1 MSAPTPGADALVTLT
16 HLTLDWPDGTRALD
30 GVSGS
35 FGHGRTGLVGRNGS
49 GKTTLLRL
57 MAGELTPTDGTLH
70 VAGSVAT
77 LPQQLALDTGLTV
90 AQALGVAPVL
100 AAIAAIEAG
109 SLDQADFDAAEGR
122 WGIEAEALG
131 ALAALG
137 LTADG
142 GFLDRRLGTLSGG
155 EVVTVGLTALQL
167 QRADVALLD
176 EPTNNLDRASRE
188 RLVAAVDAWPA
199 HRSLVVVSH
208 DTELLEHVD
217 RIVEVHG
224 RELRSFDGPWSVYR
238 AAIDAEQQAAVDA
251 VQAAEQDLRR
261 QRRDRIDAELKLAG
275 RQRIADRDY
284 ASKRAPRIVMKT
296 WGMQAE
302 KSAAKHRDV
311 HDDRL
316 QRAESALA
324 DAEGRVRE
332 DRSVRIE
339 LPATRVPAGR
349 TVLELQA
356 KGEGLPLRGAHAKRG
371 TQRPGALAPQDG
383 AFVVRGPE
391 RIALTGPN
399 GAGKTTLLRE
409 VLGLPTV
416 VEPAARL
423 VRRIDEVGHLPQRIQ
438 LDDDLTILETVRAT
452 APTVPQQQVR
462 ASLAR
467 FLFRGAL
474 AERQVAG
481 LSGGER
487 FRVALATVLL
497 ADPAPQLVVLDEPT
511 NSLDVESVDQLV
523 DALAAYAGA
532 LLVVSHDETFLER
545 IGITRRWGG
554 RRRPPRR
561 VRISLGR
568 CAGGAVFP

>member
-1 MSAPTPGADALVTLT
+1 MSAPTAGADALVTLT

-30 GVSGS
+30 DVSGS

-57 MAGELTPTDGTLH
+57 MAGELTPTSGAVH
-70 VAGSVAT
+70 VAGTVAT
-77 LPQQLALDTGLTV
+77 LPQQLGLDTTRTV
-90 AQALGVAPVL
+90 AEALGIAPVL
-100 AAIAAIEAG
+100 SAISAIEAG
-109 SLDQADFDAAEGR
+109 SLDQANFDAAEGR
-122 WGIEAEALG
+122 WGIEAEALS
-131 ALAALG
+131 ALAMLG
-137 LTADG
+137 LPAEPEL
-142 GFLDRRLGTLSGG
+142 FDRQLGALSGG
-155 EVVTVGLTALQL
+155 EVVTVGLAALQL

-188 RLVAAVDAWPA
+188 RLVAAVDAWPTQ
-199 HRSLVVVSH
+199 RSLVVVSH

-238 AAIDAEQQAAVDA
+238 AAIDAEQQAAADA

-261 QRRDRIDAELKLAG
+261 QKRDRIEAELKLAG
-275 RQRIADRDY
+275 RQRIADRDS

-302 KSAAKHRDV
+302 KSAAKHRDI

-316 QRAESALA
+316 QRAESSLA
-324 DAEGRVRE
+324 DAEARVRE

-349 TVLELQA
+349 TVLTLRPVGPDEVTA
-356 KGEGLPLRGAHAKRG
+356 APLR
-371 TQRPGALAPQDG
+371 DV
-383 AFVVRGPE
+383 VVRGPE

-409 VLGLPTV
+409 ALGLPTR
-416 VEPAARL
+416 VEPVARL
-423 VRRIDEVGHLPQRIQ
+423 VGHIDEVGHLPQRIE
-438 LDDDLTILETVRAT
+438 LDDDLTILETVRAA
-452 APTVPQQQVR
+452 APTVPPQQVR

-474 AERQVAG
+474 AERRVAG

-487 FRVALATVLL
+487 FRVALARVLL

-511 NSLDVESVDQLV
+511 NSLDVESVDQLI
-523 DALAAYAGA
+523 DALSAYEGA
-532 LLVVSHDETFLER
+532 LLVVSHDEDFLCR
-545 IGITRRWGG
+545 LGLTRRWEIRDG
-554 RRRPPRR
+554 R
-561 VRISLGR
+561 LGETPVT
-568 CAGGAVFP
+568 ALP

>member
-1 MSAPTPGADALVTLT
+1 MSAPAPGADALVTLT
-16 HLTLDWPDGTRALD
+16 HLTLDWPDGTRVLD
-30 GVSGS
+30 DVSGS

-57 MAGELTPTDGTLH
+57 MAGDLTPTSGAVH
-70 VAGSVAT
+70 VAGTVAT
-77 LPQQLALDTGLTV
+77 LPQQLGLDTTRTV
-90 AQALGVAPVL
+90 AEALGIAPVL
-100 AAIAAIEAG
+100 SAISAIEAG
-109 SLDQADFDAAEGR
+109 SLDQANFDAAEGR
-122 WGIEAEALG
+122 WGIEAEALS
-131 ALAALG
+131 ALAMLG
-137 LTADG
+137 LSAEPEL
-142 GFLDRRLGTLSGG
+142 FDRQLGALSGG
-155 EVVTVGLTALQL
+155 EVVTVGLAALQL

-188 RLVAAVDAWPA
+188 RLVAAVDAWPTQ
-199 HRSLVVVSH
+199 RSLVVVSH

-238 AAIDAEQQAAVDA
+238 AAIDAEQQAAADA

-261 QRRDRIDAELKLAG
+261 QKRDRIEAELKLAG
-275 RQRIADRDY
+275 RQRIADRDS

-302 KSAAKHRDV
+302 KSAAKHRDI

-316 QRAESALA
+316 QRAESSLA
-324 DAEGRVRE
+324 DAEARVRE

-349 TVLELQA
+349 TVLTLRLVGPDEVTA
-356 KGEGLPLRGAHAKRG
+356 APLR
-371 TQRPGALAPQDG
+371 DV
-383 AFVVRGPE
+383 VVRGPE
-391 RIALTGPN
+391 RIALTGAN

-409 VLGLPTV
+409 VLGLPTR
-416 VEPAARL
+416 VEPVARL
-423 VRRIDEVGHLPQRIQ
+423 VGRIDEIGHLPQRIE
-438 LDDDLTILETVRAT
+438 LDDDLTILETVRAA
-452 APTVPQQQVR
+452 APTVPPQQVR

-474 AERQVAG
+474 AERRVAG

-487 FRVALATVLL
+487 FRVALARVLL

-511 NSLDVESVDQLV
+511 NSLDVDSVDQLV
-523 DALAAYAGA
+523 DALSAYEGA
-532 LLVVSHDETFLER
+532 LLVVSHDEDFLGR
-545 IGITRRWGG
+545 LGLTRRWQIRDG
-554 RRRPPRR
+554 RLDETP
-561 VRISLGR
+561 VAASH
-568 CAGGAVFP
+568 

>member
-30 GVSGS
+30 DVSGS

-57 MAGELTPTDGTLH
+57 MAGELTATSGAVH
-70 VAGSVAT
+70 VAGTVAR
-77 LPQQLALDTGLTV
+77 LPQQLGLDTTRTV
-90 AQALGVAPVL
+90 AEALGVAPVL
-100 AAIAAIEAG
+100 SAISAIETG
-109 SLDQADFDAAEGR
+109 SLDQANFDAAEGR
-122 WGIEAEALG
+122 WGIEAEALS
-131 ALAALG
+131 ALAMLG
-137 LTADG
+137 LPAEPEL
-142 GFLDRRLGTLSGG
+142 LDRQLGALSGG
-155 EVVTVGLTALQL
+155 EVVTVGLAALQL

-188 RLVAAVDAWPA
+188 RLVAAVDAWPTQ
-199 HRSLVVVSH
+199 RSLVVVSH
-208 DTELLEHVD
+208 DSELLEHVD

-238 AAIDAEQQAAVDA
+238 AAVDAEQQAAADA

-261 QRRDRIDAELKLAG
+261 QKRDRIEAELKLAG
-275 RQRIADRDY
+275 RQRIADRDS

-302 KSAAKHRDV
+302 KSAAKHRDI

-316 QRAESALA
+316 QRAESSLA
-324 DAEGRVRE
+324 DAEARVRE

-349 TVLELQA
+349 TVLTLRPVGPDEVTA
-356 KGEGLPLRGAHAKRG
+356 APLR
-371 TQRPGALAPQDG
+371 DV
-383 AFVVRGPE
+383 VVRGPE

-399 GAGKTTLLRE
+399 GAGKTTMLRE
-409 VLGLPTV
+409 VLGLPTR
-416 VEPAARL
+416 VEPVARL
-423 VRRIDEVGHLPQRIQ
+423 VGRIDEAGHLPQRIE
-438 LDDDLTILETVRAT
+438 LDDDLTILETVRAA
-452 APTVPQQQVR
+452 APTVPPQQVR

-474 AERQVAG
+474 AERRVAG

-487 FRVALATVLL
+487 FRVALARVLL
-497 ADPAPQLVVLDEPT
+497 AEPAPQLVVLDEPT
-511 NSLDVESVDQLV
+511 NSLDVESVDQLI
-523 DALAAYAGA
+523 DALSAYEGA
-532 LLVVSHDETFLER
+532 LLVVSHDEDFLCR
-545 IGITRRWGG
+545 LGLTRRWEIRDG
-554 RRRPPRR
+554 R
-561 VRISLGR
+561 LGETPVT
-568 CAGGAVFP
+568 ALP

>member
-1 MSAPTPGADALVTLT
+1 MSAPTAGADALVTLT

-30 GVSGS
+30 DVSGS

-57 MAGELTPTDGTLH
+57 MAGELTPTSGAVH
-70 VAGSVAT
+70 VAGTVAT
-77 LPQQLALDTGLTV
+77 LPQQLGLDTTRTV
-90 AQALGVAPVL
+90 AEALGIAPVL
-100 AAIAAIEAG
+100 SAISAIEAG
-109 SLDQADFDAAEGR
+109 SLDQANFDAAEGR
-122 WGIEAEALG
+122 WGIEAEALS
-131 ALAALG
+131 ALAMLG
-137 LTADG
+137 LPAEPEL
-142 GFLDRRLGTLSGG
+142 FDRQLGALSGG
-155 EVVTVGLTALQL
+155 EVVTVGLAALQL

-188 RLVAAVDAWPA
+188 RLVAAVDAWPTQ
-199 HRSLVVVSH
+199 RSLVVVSH

-238 AAIDAEQQAAVDA
+238 AAIDAEQQAAADA

-261 QRRDRIDAELKLAG
+261 QKRDRIEAELKLAG
-275 RQRIADRDY
+275 RQRIADRDS
-284 ASKRAPRIVMKT
+284 ASKRAPRIIMKT

-302 KSAAKHRDV
+302 KSAAKHRDI

-316 QRAESALA
+316 QRAESSLA
-324 DAEGRVRE
+324 DAEARVRE

-349 TVLELQA
+349 TVLTLRPVGPDEVTA
-356 KGEGLPLRGAHAKRG
+356 APLR
-371 TQRPGALAPQDG
+371 DV
-383 AFVVRGPE
+383 VVRGPE

-399 GAGKTTLLRE
+399 GAGKTTFLRE
-409 VLGLPTV
+409 VLGLPTR
-416 VEPAARL
+416 VEPVARL
-423 VRRIDEVGHLPQRIQ
+423 VGHIDEVGHLPQRIE
-438 LDDDLTILETVRAT
+438 LDDDLTILETVRAA
-452 APTVPQQQVR
+452 APTVPPQQVR

-474 AERQVAG
+474 AERRVAG

-487 FRVALATVLL
+487 FRVALARVLL

-511 NSLDVESVDQLV
+511 NSLDVESVDQLI
-523 DALAAYAGA
+523 DALSAYEGA
-532 LLVVSHDETFLER
+532 LLVVSHDEDFLCR
-545 IGITRRWGG
+545 LGLTRRWEIRDG
-554 RRRPPRR
+554 R
-561 VRISLGR
+561 LGETPVT
-568 CAGGAVFP
+568 ALP

>member
-1 MSAPTPGADALVTLT
+1 MSAPTAGADALVTLT
-16 HLTLDWPDGTRALD
+16 HLTLDWPDGTRVLD
-30 GVSGS
+30 DVSGS

-57 MAGELTPTDGTLH
+57 MAGELTPTSGAVH
-70 VAGSVAT
+70 VAGTVAT
-77 LPQQLALDTGLTV
+77 LPQQLGLDTTRTV
-90 AQALGVAPVL
+90 AEALGIAPVL
-100 AAIAAIEAG
+100 SAISAIEAG
-109 SLDQADFDAAEGR
+109 SLDQANFDAAEGR
-122 WGIEAEALG
+122 WGIEAEALS

-137 LTADG
+137 LLAG
-142 GFLDRRLGTLSGG
+142 PELLDRQLGALSGG
-155 EVVTVGLTALQL
+155 EVVTVGLAALQL

-188 RLVAAVDAWPA
+188 RLVAAVDAWPTQ
-199 HRSLVVVSH
+199 RSLVVVSH

-217 RIVEVHG
+217 RVVEVHG

-238 AAIDAEQQAAVDA
+238 AAIDAEQQAAADA

-261 QRRDRIDAELKLAG
+261 QKRDRIEAELKLAG
-275 RQRIADRDY
+275 RQRIADRDS

-302 KSAAKHRDV
+302 KSAAKHRDI

-316 QRAESALA
+316 QRAESSLA
-324 DAEGRVRE
+324 DAEARVRE
-332 DRSVRIE
+332 DRWVRIE

-349 TVLELQA
+349 TVLTLRLVGPDEVTA
-356 KGEGLPLRGAHAKRG
+356 APLR
-371 TQRPGALAPQDG
+371 DV
-383 AFVVRGPE
+383 VVRGPE

-409 VLGLPTV
+409 VLGLPTR
-416 VEPAARL
+416 VEPVARL
-423 VRRIDEVGHLPQRIQ
+423 VGHIDEVGHLPQRIE
-438 LDDDLTILETVRAT
+438 LDDDLTILETVRAA
-452 APTVPQQQVR
+452 APTVPPQQVR

-474 AERQVAG
+474 AERRVAG

-487 FRVALATVLL
+487 FRVALARVLL

-511 NSLDVESVDQLV
+511 NSLDVESVDQLI
-523 DALAAYAGA
+523 DALSAYEGA
-532 LLVVSHDETFLER
+532 LLVVSHDEDFLCR
-545 IGITRRWGG
+545 LGLTRRWEIRDG
-554 RRRPPRR
+554 R
-561 VRISLGR
+561 LGETPVT
-568 CAGGAVFP
+568 ALP

>member
-30 GVSGS
+30 DVSGS

-57 MAGELTPTDGTLH
+57 MTGELTTTSGAVH
-70 VAGSVAT
+70 VAGTVAT
-77 LPQQLALDTGLTV
+77 LPQQLGLDTTRTV
-90 AQALGVAPVL
+90 AEALGIAHVL
-100 AAIAAIEAG
+100 SAISAIEAG
-109 SLDQADFDAAEGR
+109 SLDQANFDAAEGR
-122 WGIEAEALG
+122 WGIEAEALS
-131 ALAALG
+131 ALAMLG
-137 LTADG
+137 LPAAPEL
-142 GFLDRRLGTLSGG
+142 LDRQLGALSGG
-155 EVVTVGLTALQL
+155 EVVTVGLAALQL

-188 RLVAAVDAWPA
+188 RLVAAVDAWPTQ
-199 HRSLVVVSH
+199 RSLIVVSH

-238 AAIDAEQQAAVDA
+238 AAIDAEQQAAADA

-261 QRRDRIDAELKLAG
+261 QKRDRIGAELKLAG
-275 RQRIADRDY
+275 RQRFADRDY

-302 KSAAKHRDV
+302 KSAAKHRDI

-316 QRAESALA
+316 QRAESSLA
-324 DAEGRVRE
+324 DAEARVRE

-349 TVLELQA
+349 TVLTLRPVGPDEVTA
-356 KGEGLPLRGAHAKRG
+356 APLR
-371 TQRPGALAPQDG
+371 DV
-383 AFVVRGPE
+383 VVRGPE

-409 VLGLPTV
+409 VLGLPTR
-416 VEPAARL
+416 VEPVARL
-423 VRRIDEVGHLPQRIQ
+423 VGRIDEIGHLPQRIE
-438 LDDDLTILETVRAT
+438 LDGDLTILETVRAA
-452 APTVPQQQVR
+452 APTVPPQQVR

-474 AERQVAG
+474 VERRVAG

-487 FRVALATVLL
+487 FRVALASVLL

-511 NSLDVESVDQLV
+511 NSLDVDSVDQLV
-523 DALAAYAGA
+523 DALSAYEGA
-532 LLVVSHDETFLER
+532 LLVISHDEDFLGR
-545 IGITRRWGG
+545 VGLTRRWQIRDG
-554 RRRPPRR
+554 RLDETPVAARP
-561 VRISLGR
+561 
-568 CAGGAVFP
+568 

>member
-16 HLTLDWPDGTRALD
+16 HLTLDWPDGTRVLD
-30 GVSGS
+30 DVSGS
-35 FGHGRTGLVGRNGS
+35 FGHGRTGLVGFNGS

-57 MAGELTPTDGTLH
+57 MAGELTPTSGAVH
-70 VAGSVAT
+70 VAGTVAT
-77 LPQQLALDTGLTV
+77 LPQQLGLDTTRTV
-90 AQALGVAPVL
+90 AEALGMAPVL
-100 AAIAAIEAG
+100 SAISAIEAG
-109 SLDQADFDAAEGR
+109 SLDQANFDAAEGR
-122 WGIEAEALG
+122 WGIEAEALS

-137 LTADG
+137 LLAG
-142 GFLDRRLGTLSGG
+142 PELLDRQLGALSGG
-155 EVVTVGLTALQL
+155 EVVTVGLAALQL

-188 RLVAAVDAWPA
+188 RLVAAVDAWPTQ
-199 HRSLVVVSH
+199 RSLVVVSH

-217 RIVEVHG
+217 RVVEVHG

-238 AAIDAEQQAAVDA
+238 AAIDAEQQAAADA

-261 QRRDRIDAELKLAG
+261 QKRDRIEAELKLAG
-275 RQRIADRDY
+275 RQRIADRDS

-302 KSAAKHRDV
+302 KSAAKHRDI

-316 QRAESALA
+316 QRAESSLA
-324 DAEGRVRE
+324 DAEARVRE
-332 DRSVRIE
+332 DRWVRIE

-349 TVLELQA
+349 TVLTLRLVGPDEVTA
-356 KGEGLPLRGAHAKRG
+356 APLR
-371 TQRPGALAPQDG
+371 DV
-383 AFVVRGPE
+383 VVRGPE

-409 VLGLPTV
+409 VLGLPTR
-416 VEPAARL
+416 VEPVARL
-423 VRRIDEVGHLPQRIQ
+423 VGHIDEVGHLPQRIE
-438 LDDDLTILETVRAT
+438 LDDDLTILETVRAA
-452 APTVPQQQVR
+452 APTVPPQQVR

-474 AERQVAG
+474 AERRVAG

-487 FRVALATVLL
+487 FRVALARVLL

-511 NSLDVESVDQLV
+511 NSLDVESVDQLI
-523 DALAAYAGA
+523 DALSAYEGA
-532 LLVVSHDETFLER
+532 LLVVSHDEDFLCR
-545 IGITRRWGG
+545 LGLTRRWEIRDG
-554 RRRPPRR
+554 R
-561 VRISLGR
+561 LGETPVT
-568 CAGGAVFP
+568 ALP

>member
-30 GVSGS
+30 DVSGS

-57 MAGELTPTDGTLH
+57 MAGELTTTSGAVH
-70 VAGSVAT
+70 VAGTVAT
-77 LPQQLALDTGLTV
+77 LPQQLGLDTTRTV
-90 AQALGVAPVL
+90 AEALGIAPVL
-100 AAIAAIEAG
+100 SAISAIEAG
-109 SLDQADFDAAEGR
+109 SLDQANFDAAEGR
-122 WGIEAEALG
+122 WGIEAEALS
-131 ALAALG
+131 ALAMLG
-137 LTADG
+137 LPAEPEL
-142 GFLDRRLGTLSGG
+142 LDRQLGALSGG
-155 EVVTVGLTALQL
+155 EVVTVGLAALQL

-188 RLVAAVDAWPA
+188 RLVAAVDAWPTQ
-199 HRSLVVVSH
+199 RSLVVVSH

-238 AAIDAEQQAAVDA
+238 AAVDAEQQAAADA

-261 QRRDRIDAELKLAG
+261 QKRDRIEAELKLAG

-302 KSAAKHRDV
+302 KSAAKHRDI

-316 QRAESALA
+316 QRAESSLA
-324 DAEGRVRE
+324 DAEARVRE

-339 LPATRVPAGR
+339 LPTTRVPAGR
-349 TVLELQA
+349 TVLTLRPVGPDEVTA
-356 KGEGLPLRGAHAKRG
+356 APLR
-371 TQRPGALAPQDG
+371 DV
-383 AFVVRGPE
+383 VVRGPE

-409 VLGLPTV
+409 VLGLPTR
-416 VEPAARL
+416 VEPVARL
-423 VRRIDEVGHLPQRIQ
+423 VGRIDEIGHLPQRIE
-438 LDDDLTILETVRAT
+438 LDGDLTILETVRAA
-452 APTVPQQQVR
+452 APTVPPQQVR

-474 AERQVAG
+474 VERRVAG

-487 FRVALATVLL
+487 FRVALARVLL

-511 NSLDVESVDQLV
+511 NSLDVDSVDQLV
-523 DALAAYAGA
+523 DALSAYEGA
-532 LLVVSHDETFLER
+532 LLVVSHDEDFLGR
-545 IGITRRWGG
+545 LGLTRRWQIRDG
-554 RRRPPRR
+554 R
-561 VRISLGR
+561 LGETPVP
-568 CAGGAVFP
+568 ALP

>member
-16 HLTLDWPDGTRALD
+16 HLTLDWPDGTRVLD
-30 GVSGS
+30 DVSGS
-35 FGHGRTGLVGRNGS
+35 FGHGRTGLVGFNGS

-57 MAGELTPTDGTLH
+57 MAGELTPTSGAVH
-70 VAGSVAT
+70 VAGTVAT
-77 LPQQLALDTGLTV
+77 LPQQLGLDTTRTV
-90 AQALGVAPVL
+90 AEALGMAPVL
-100 AAIAAIEAG
+100 SAISAIEAG
-109 SLDQADFDAAEGR
+109 SLDQANFDAAEGR
-122 WGIEAEALG
+122 WGIEAEALS
-131 ALAALG
+131 ALAMLG
-137 LTADG
+137 LPAEPEL
-142 GFLDRRLGTLSGG
+142 FDRQLGALSGG
-155 EVVTVGLTALQL
+155 EVVTVGLAALQL

-188 RLVAAVDAWPA
+188 RLVAAVDAWPTQ
-199 HRSLVVVSH
+199 RSLVVVSH

-238 AAIDAEQQAAVDA
+238 AAIDAEQQAAADA

-261 QRRDRIDAELKLAG
+261 QKRDRIEAELKLAG
-275 RQRIADRDY
+275 RQRIADRDS

-302 KSAAKHRDV
+302 KSAAKHRDI

-316 QRAESALA
+316 QRAESSLA
-324 DAEGRVRE
+324 DAEARVRE
-332 DRSVRIE
+332 DRWVRIE

-349 TVLELQA
+349 TVLTLRPVGPDEVTA
-356 KGEGLPLRGAHAKRG
+356 APLR
-371 TQRPGALAPQDG
+371 DV
-383 AFVVRGPE
+383 VVRGPE

-409 VLGLPTV
+409 VLGLPTR
-416 VEPAARL
+416 VEPVARL
-423 VRRIDEVGHLPQRIQ
+423 VGHIDEVGHLPQRIE
-438 LDDDLTILETVRAT
+438 LDDDLTILETVRAA
-452 APTVPQQQVR
+452 APTVPPQQVR

-474 AERQVAG
+474 AERRVAG

-487 FRVALATVLL
+487 FRVALARVLL

-511 NSLDVESVDQLV
+511 NSLDVESVDQLI
-523 DALAAYAGA
+523 DALSAYEGA
-532 LLVVSHDETFLER
+532 LLVVSHDEDFLCR
-545 IGITRRWGG
+545 LGLTRRWEIRDG
-554 RRRPPRR
+554 R
-561 VRISLGR
+561 LGETPVT
-568 CAGGAVFP
+568 ALP

>member
-30 GVSGS
+30 DVSGS

-57 MAGELTPTDGTLH
+57 MTGELTTTSGAVH
-70 VAGSVAT
+70 VAGTVAT
-77 LPQQLALDTGLTV
+77 LPQQLGLDTTRTV
-90 AQALGVAPVL
+90 AEALGIAPVL
-100 AAIAAIEAG
+100 SAISAIEAG
-109 SLDQADFDAAEGR
+109 SLDQANFDAAEGR
-122 WGIEAEALG
+122 WGIEAEALS
-131 ALAALG
+131 ALAMLG
-137 LTADG
+137 LPAEPEL
-142 GFLDRRLGTLSGG
+142 FDRQLGALSGG
-155 EVVTVGLTALQL
+155 EVVTVGLAALQL

-188 RLVAAVDAWPA
+188 RLVAAVDAWPTQ
-199 HRSLVVVSH
+199 RSLVVVSH

-238 AAIDAEQQAAVDA
+238 AAIDAEQQAAADA

-261 QRRDRIDAELKLAG
+261 QKRDRIGAELKLAG
-275 RQRIADRDY
+275 RQRFADRDY

-302 KSAAKHRDV
+302 KSAAKHRDI

-316 QRAESALA
+316 QRAESSLA
-324 DAEGRVRE
+324 DAEARVRE

-349 TVLELQA
+349 TVLTLRPVGPDEVTA
-356 KGEGLPLRGAHAKRG
+356 APLR
-371 TQRPGALAPQDG
+371 DV
-383 AFVVRGPE
+383 VVRGPE

-409 VLGLPTV
+409 VLGLPTR
-416 VEPAARL
+416 VEPVARL
-423 VRRIDEVGHLPQRIQ
+423 VGHIDEVGHLPQRIE
-438 LDDDLTILETVRAT
+438 LDDDLTILETVRAA
-452 APTVPQQQVR
+452 APTVPPQQVR

-474 AERQVAG
+474 AERRVAG

-487 FRVALATVLL
+487 FRVALARVLL

-511 NSLDVESVDQLV
+511 NSLDVESVDQLI
-523 DALAAYAGA
+523 DALSAYEGPCSSSATTRTSSAAWASPAAGRSA
-532 LLVVSHDETFLER
+532 TA
-545 IGITRRWGG
+545 GWA
-554 RRRPPRR
+554 RPR
-561 VRISLGR
+561 
-568 CAGGAVFP
+568 

>member
-1 MSAPTPGADALVTLT
+1 MSAPTAGADALVTLT

-30 GVSGS
+30 DVSGS

-57 MAGELTPTDGTLH
+57 MAGELTPTSGAVH
-70 VAGSVAT
+70 VAGTVAT
-77 LPQQLALDTGLTV
+77 LPSSFGLDTTRTV
-90 AQALGVAPVL
+90 AEALGIAPVL
-100 AAIAAIEAG
+100 SAISAIEAG
-109 SLDQADFDAAEGR
+109 SLDQANFDAAEGR
-122 WGIEAEALG
+122 WGIEAEALS
-131 ALAALG
+131 ALAMLG
-137 LTADG
+137 LPAEPEL
-142 GFLDRRLGTLSGG
+142 FDRQLGALSGG
-155 EVVTVGLTALQL
+155 EVVTVGLAALQL

-188 RLVAAVDAWPA
+188 RLVAAVDAWPTQ
-199 HRSLVVVSH
+199 RSLVVVSH

-238 AAIDAEQQAAVDA
+238 AAIDAEQQAAADA

-261 QRRDRIDAELKLAG
+261 QKRDRIEAELKLAG
-275 RQRIADRDY
+275 RQRIADRDS
-284 ASKRAPRIVMKT
+284 ASKRAPRIIMKT

-302 KSAAKHRDV
+302 KSAAKHRDI

-316 QRAESALA
+316 QRAESSLA
-324 DAEGRVRE
+324 DAEARVRE

-349 TVLELQA
+349 TVLTVRPVGPDEVTA
-356 KGEGLPLRGAHAKRG
+356 APLR
-371 TQRPGALAPQDG
+371 DV
-383 AFVVRGPE
+383 VVRGPE

-399 GAGKTTLLRE
+399 GAGKTTFLRE
-409 VLGLPTV
+409 VLGLPTR
-416 VEPAARL
+416 VEPVARL
-423 VRRIDEVGHLPQRIQ
+423 VGRIDEAGHLPQRIE
-438 LDDDLTILETVRAT
+438 LDGDLTILETVRAA
-452 APTVPQQQVR
+452 APTVPPQQVR

-474 AERQVAG
+474 AERRVAG

-487 FRVALATVLL
+487 FRVALARVLL

-511 NSLDVESVDQLV
+511 NSLDVESVDQLI
-523 DALAAYAGA
+523 DALSAYEGA
-532 LLVVSHDETFLER
+532 LLVVSHDEDFLCR
-545 IGITRRWGG
+545 LGLTRRWEIRDG
-554 RRRPPRR
+554 R
-561 VRISLGR
+561 LGETPVT
-568 CAGGAVFP
+568 ALP